1 MADCDQKGADLQLC
15 MKSLLILNVTED
27 EARIYA
33 PIKDDLVLLG
43 LQYWHHQ
50 MNFCESNSEEH
61 KRSHI
66 TFRASANAAGWW
78 VVVYSYY
85 FSQASLI

>member
-15 MKSLLILNVTED
+15 VKSLPILNVTEN
-27 EARIYA
+27 ETCIYA

-43 LQYWHHQ
+43 LQYWHHPT
-50 MNFCESNSEEH
+50 NFCESNLEEH
-61 KRSHI
+61 KRTRI
-66 TFRASANAAGWW
+66 TFGASASAAGWSF
-78 VVVYSYY
+78 VVYSCY